1 MTTPFQLPTA
11 VISNGV
17 GVNSWL
23 TPNNILLV
31 DGQYAVSAGTTNI
44 LQVGNFNLS
53 IPQLSDITNFTVRVK
68 GYRGSFNTT
77 LQIYAVDNTSGVELS
92 YPLAPFQSFTGTNTL
107 FTLPSS
113 LFGTTWTVD
122 QANNINLKL
131 IADGELYLDSIEIE
145 ADYVAQVTPV
155 TPTPSSG
162 LVVVDEFVQGQ
173 RFQLASSI
181 TDTELYAFTKS
192 FTLPD
197 GTPIQYAD
205 FWGTEAFIT
214 MDQGVPFAEENIRI
228 TAIQH
233 NYQGTGLTRLS
244 FGSINNRGLKFIYPY
259 DHDINL
265 CVPHNGTAE
274 FVISNSAPFYDR
286 FLRKNQINALVSAPI
301 IVQDESVALT
311 DPAHTLDFQGAG
323 VAVVNDGGDSFKK
336 IITIPGVGVNPPF
349 VSSTSSSTSGASQVP
364 TLTWSHVSSGINR
377 LLVVQVETEAA
388 ATVSG
393 VTYNGV
399 ALTQRVTTTNGTLKS
414 EQWTLT
420 APPVG
425 TYNIIVTVTPNA
437 YLTCGAE
444 TFNTVDQT
452 TPVGV
457 TQTATGTSLTPSLV
471 LVTGTD
477 NSIVV
482 DSLATGT
489 LPIVYTAGAGQTE
502 NWHVTATPN
511 VRQGASSIEPAGSQ
525 PDNVTMSWSITQ
537 SIPWALTA
545 LEIKGIASPVG
556 GGVITSINADAT
568 PAQTIIAG
576 AGISVTDNGTGG
588 HTIATT
594 GTGSGEVLQK
604 TFTQAAHGFT
614 VGQVLKSSG
623 VDGEFALAE
632 GDVAVN
638 ADVIGI
644 VTSVPTVNTFVL
656 TCQGYEIVSVLPG
669 GAVTGDNL
677 YLSDSVA
684 GALTLIDPAIA
695 NVPGTISKPLG
706 TVINDSTGLCLIFN
720 QRGQEQQSTPVTA
733 SGLLYSAYGIQTSP
747 GAGVTTPLLAT
758 SYTIPANTFG
768 VGDVIRFTLGLRV
781 SVGGSNAGIET
792 FDISGI
798 NVKAYSSGAGSPATT
813 YSSSFIGVITATTIE
828 FLETTLVE
836 SNNNLLVSGVSTY
849 IGYPTSIAFDPT
861 IANLVEFYFQNST
874 GNAGANGKINTLV
887 IEKV

>member
-31 DGQYAVSAGTTNI
+31 DDKFAVSAGTTNI

-77 LQIYAVDNTSGVELS
+77 LQIYAVDNTTGVELS

-155 TPTPSSG
+155 TPTPSLG
-162 LVVVDEFVQGQ
+162 DVVVDEFVQGQ
-173 RFQLASSI
+173 RFLLASSI
-181 TDTELYAFTKS
+181 TDSELFLFTKS
-192 FTLPD
+192 FTLPN

-205 FWGTEAFIT
+205 FHGEALIT
-214 MDQGVPFAEENIRI
+214 VDQGVPGVEENIRI
-228 TAIQH
+228 TAIDH
-233 NYQGTGLTRLS
+233 NYQGTGLTRIS
-244 FGSINNRGLKFIYPY
+244 FGSINNRGLEFIYPY

-274 FVISNSAPFYDR
+274 FVISNSAPFYNR

-393 VTYNGV
+393 ITYNGV
-399 ALTQRVTTTNGTLKS
+399 ALTQRITTTNSTLKS

-420 APPVG
+420 APPIG
-425 TYNIIVTVTPNA
+425 TYNIVVSVTPNA

-444 TFNTVDQT
+444 TFNTVNQT
-452 TPVGV
+452 SPVGV

-471 LVTGTD
+471 LATGTD

-502 NWHVTATPN
+502 NWHITANPN

-537 SIPWALTA
+537 SIPWALNA
-545 LEIKGIASPVG
+545 IEIKGIASPVG
-556 GGVITSINADAT
+556 GGVITSINTDAT
-568 PAQTIIAG
+568 PAQTLTAGPGVTIVDNGNGDHLISAPG
-576 AGISVTDNGTGG
+576 AGTLVSVSAADTTPGYLQPKLNIHSSDSSVTVTETITSPAGDEILDIDLTTAGTGG
-588 HTIATT
+588 
-594 GTGSGEVLQK
+594 G
-604 TFTQAAHGFT
+604 
-614 VGQVLKSSG
+614 
-623 VDGEFALAE
+623 
-632 GDVAVN
+632 
-638 ADVIGI
+638 
-644 VTSVPTVNTFVL
+644 
-656 TCQGYEIVSVLPG
+656 
-669 GAVTGDNL
+669 
-677 YLSDSVA
+677 
-684 GALTLIDPAIA
+684 
-695 NVPGTISKPLG
+695 
-706 TVINDSTGLCLIFN
+706 
-720 QRGQEQQSTPVTA
+720 
-733 SGLLYSAYGIQTSP
+733 SGLLYSYTTTTHVIP
-747 GAGVTTPLLAT
+747 GVGVVTPVLIT
-758 SYTIPANTFG
+758 SYNIPANTFA
-768 VGDVIRFTLGLRV
+768 VGDIIRFTIGN
-781 SVGGSNAGIET
+781 SVGVGVLNSGNLT
-792 FDISGI
+792 FDIGG
-798 NVKAYSSGAGSPATT
+798 NNAKTYSSGAGSPNTY
-813 YSSSFIGVITATTIE
+813 YSSTFIGYITASTIE
-828 FLETTLVE
+828 IMETTVYQA
-836 SNNNLLVSGVSTY
+836 NNNLIISPATN
-849 IGYPTSIAFDPT
+849 SINAANSLAFDPT
-861 IANLVEFYFQNST
+861 LSNLIEFKFQNST
-874 GNAGANGKINTLV
+874 GNGGATGLLNMLV